1 MSTSELKVMDSVK
14 EPEVLHRMDGRGVI
28 LKVKQKLDIGKMCF
42 SFVQYG
48 SDNKITGNVDC
59 YLSAEEFG
67 LMMENIRSQSLQKQ
81 IYREKQRADKAGEKY
96 PNAVYTSPLGGGMH
110 NGKPV
115 SRHFTIGPGSSA
127 EVLFTGTECDAE
139 KSATGAYIPTKGG
152 HYTQIRVSCKYHD
165 LALIAYKW
173 QWLEKDYMEKRYSIA
188 NMQSK
193 YKPENKENTPTEEVQ
208 ETELEGIEFK

>member
-1 MSTSELKVMDSVK
+1 MCTLGLKVMDSVK
-14 EPEVLHRMDGRGVI
+14 EPEVLHRMDNRGVI
-28 LKVKQKLDIGKMCF
+28 LKIKQKLDIGKMCF

-48 SDNKITGNVDC
+48 NDNKIIGNIDC
-59 YLSAEEFG
+59 YISAEEFG
-67 LMMENIRSQSLQKQ
+67 LMMASIRSQSFQKQ
-81 IYREKQRADKAGEKY
+81 IYKEKQRADKAGEKY
-96 PNAVYTSPLGGGMH
+96 PKATYTSPLGGGMH
-110 NGKPV
+110 NGKPI
-115 SRHFTIGPGSSA
+115 SRHFTVGPGSSV

-139 KSATGAYIPTKGG
+139 KSATGAYIPSKGG

-193 YKPENKENTPTEEVQ
+193 FKPENKANPTEESTQ
-208 ETELEGIEFK
+208 DLGPEGIEFS